1 MDTNIAEKVER
12 YNEIGQVVRVTLRWR
27 GKIYYLQMFFPG
39 SKFPSR
45 GEVETQVKKIYPD
58 AVVMIHYASETQPNQ
73 PLIRVAEDVERDEY
87 GDPVGGPK
95 ISKKEKEK
103 NLKKNEKDQDHTT
116 TTTEGT
122 LKYGNYGNYV
132 DGQKTQPKI
141 KEYINP
147 RKLPVANASYEPQG
161 ETMNEQETKTNT
173 TTDIQTKKPF
183 KKRVTDF
190 IQRGL
195 RNIDR
200 NMQKNPVG
208 TSIQMQ
214 SSHEPEGEVIKEEEK
229 ENPTFVQ
236 FMKRIDQLPEV
247 TREAIKNCGNDPAIA
262 KAALEISGIDK

>member
-12 YNEIGQVVRVTLRWR
+12 YNEVGQVVRVTLRWR

-73 PLIRVAEDVERDEY
+73 PLIRVAE
-87 GDPVGGPK
+87 
-95 ISKKEKEK
+95 
-103 NLKKNEKDQDHTT
+103 
-116 TTTEGT
+116 GT
-122 LKYGNYGNYV
+122 LKYGNYGNYI
-132 DGQKTQPKI
+132 DGQKNEPKM

-147 RKLPVANASYEPQG
+147 RKLPVANASYEPEG
-161 ETMNEQETKTNT
+161 ETMNEQQMSDKPNVPGSGVKKTNIG
-173 TTDIQTKKPF
+173 DKIKNAF
-183 KKRVTDF
+183 KNAGKNLNKQ
-190 IQRGL
+190 IE
-195 RNIDR
+195 
-200 NMQKNPVG
+200 KNPAG
-208 TSIQMQ
+208 FTLQNM
-214 SSHEPEGEVIKEEEK
+214 SHEPEGEVIKEEEK

>member
-12 YNEIGQVVRVTLRWR
+12 YNEVGQVVRVTLRWR

-73 PLIRVAEDVERDEY
+73 PLMRVAEERDEY

-103 NLKKNEKDQDHTT
+103 NLKKNEKDEDHTT
-116 TTTEGT
+116 TTAEGM
-122 LKYGNYGNYV
+122 LKYGNYGNYI
-132 DGQKTQPKI
+132 DGQKRDKTKEI
-141 KEYINP
+141 KMKKVDYT
-147 RKLPVANASYEPQG
+147 KLAAS
-161 ETMNEQETKTNT
+161 NE
-173 TTDIQTKKPF
+173 
-183 KKRVTDF
+183 
-190 IQRGL
+190 L
-195 RNIDR
+195 
-200 NMQKNPVG
+200 
-208 TSIQMQ
+208 
-214 SSHEPEGEVIKEEEK
+214 EGEVIKEEEEK
-229 ENPTFVQ
+229 QNPTFVQ
-236 FMKRIDQLPEV
+236 FMQRIEQLPEV

>member
-27 GKIYYLQMFFPG
+27 GKVYYLQMFFPG

-58 AVVMIHYASETQPNQ
+58 AVVMVHYASETQPNQ
-73 PLIRVAEDVERDEY
+73 PLIRVNEEA
-87 GDPVGGPK
+87 PK
-95 ISKKEKEK
+95 
-103 NLKKNEKDQDHTT
+103 
-116 TTTEGT
+116 

-132 DGQKTQPKI
+132 SGQKIDKTKETKMKKVDYKNLAASNELEGKVLDEGLMNKI
-141 KEYINP
+141 KEIGSKIKKGMENRKKQIN
-147 RKLPVANASYEPQG
+147 KSGEDGATSSYSQ
-161 ETMNEQETKTNT
+161 TLQMNSQ
-173 TTDIQTKKPF
+173 
-183 KKRVTDF
+183 
-190 IQRGL
+190 
-195 RNIDR
+195 
-200 NMQKNPVG
+200 
-208 TSIQMQ
+208 
-214 SSHEPEGEVIKEEEK
+214 EPEGEVIKEEET